1 MSATQRNKGTG
12 AGGANTNKNGLSYE
26 EITSLEDQ
34 YKSRVPTQDKED
46 KMSEISFDGKRT
58 FLKPESKVGL
68 HKYMK
73 KIGERNEEVHP
84 AGGCKY
90 PDESYIEPVKRN
102 VFIVEKKFQ
111 QGGGSVDEKL
121 QTGPFKKMHYG
132 ELFPNYK
139 IHYIYCLCDW
149 FKRDEYKSIMNYLKK
164 NDIPVFWGSSETCKE
179 DIIEFMHSS

>member
-26 EITSLEDQ
+26 EITDLASN
-34 YKSRVPTQDKED
+34 YKSCVSIPNKKY
-46 KMSEISFDGKRT
+46 KMSEISFDGERT
-58 FLKPESKVGL
+58 FLKPQTKVTL

-73 KIGERNEEVHP
+73 EIGERNEEVYA
-84 AGGCKY
+84 AGGCKE
-90 PDESYIEPVKRN
+90 PDETYIDPVNRT
-102 VFIVEKKFQ
+102 VFILEKKFQ
-111 QGGGSVDEKL
+111 QVGGSVDEKL
-121 QTGPFKKMHYG
+121 QTGPFKKMHYE

-149 FKRDEYKSIMNYLKK
+149 FKRDDYKSTMDYLKK
-164 NDIPVFWGSSETCKE
+164 NGIPVFWGSSETCKE